1 MLTHAVFTDLLL
13 HSDDEL
19 AVLLGADLVER
30 RTIHEWPLSCVQR
43 IVLEDGRTLVYK
55 SQRPPTVELPF
66 YERADSSLLPTHRA
80 LGRLGDCDTMTM
92 EWIDAPLLSTIAT
105 RDIDMADHGRRVM
118 AAIAA
123 IRPIDRERHGE
134 GEGALPVYLDVGSR
148 EKWSANAHTAL
159 DKMRAL
165 VLDRRFASLT
175 LDQIAA
181 LTTWSASA
189 AVLDAIEANPR
200 VTHGDL
206 KGDQV
211 FVMPAAADARTDTDA
226 RSDADANA
234 GYRVIDWQRP
244 VIAPPETD
252 LVSLLVEQH
261 MQPYGFVDITIIR
274 IFWFL
279 RLCWAIEAQFDL
291 FPDFSGGPFERWARR
306 ATRHIVA

>member
-1 MLTHAVFTDLLL
+1 MLSHAVFTDLLL
-13 HSDDEL
+13 HADDEL
-19 AVLLGADLVER
+19 AALLGARIVER

-43 IVLEDGRTLVYK
+43 LVLEDGRRLVYK
-55 SQRPPTVELPF
+55 SQRPPTVELAF
-66 YERADSSLLPTHRA
+66 YERAVSPLLPAHRA
-80 LGRLGDCDTMTM
+80 LGRLGECDTMTI
-92 EWIDAPLLSTIAT
+92 EWIDAPLLSAIAT
-105 RDIDMADHGRRVM
+105 RDSDMTDHGRRVM
-118 AAIAA
+118 TAIAA
-123 IRPIDRERHGE
+123 MTSTVGAR
-134 GEGALPVYLDVGSR
+134 ALPVYLDVGSR
-148 EKWSANAHTAL
+148 EKWSANAHIAL

-165 VLDRRFASLT
+165 VLDRRFASVT
-175 LDQIAA
+175 LDQIAG

-189 AVLDAIEANPR
+189 AVLDAIDANPR

-211 FVMPAAADARTDTDA
+211 FVMSEAD
-226 RSDADANA
+226 A

-261 MQPYGFVDITIIR
+261 MQPYGFVDRTIIG

-291 FPDFSGGPFERWARR
+291 FPHLNVGPFERWARR
-306 ATRHIVA
+306 ATRHILA